1 MADWWL
7 DDDQIASSYRCAA
20 DRAEQVKILAQ
31 LCNTTKEKVLD
42 KLLSLGTIDK
52 NKYDELRRSKPRGKK
67 LAAQKVDVMRSLYEK
82 GYADSAISKITGVD
96 RSTISSWR
104 HREGLTANDPA
115 LGVDGCWHKQTYKVM
130 NREVKR

>member
-20 DRAEQVKILAQ
+20 DRAEQVNILAQ

-52 NKYDELRRSKPRGKK
+52 NKYDELRRAKPRGKK
-67 LAAQKVDVMRSLYEK
+67 LAAQKVDVMMSLYKK
-82 GYADSAISKITGVD
+82 GYSDSAISKITGVN

-104 HREGLTANDPA
+104 QKELLKANDPA
-115 LGVDGCWHKQTYKVM
+115 LGIDGRWHKQTYKVM
-130 NREVKR
+130 NQEAER